1 METNYLDATGFYFN
15 KTLNIKP
22 GQNMDLETLTKEQ
35 AQDILKSNIINSID
49 SGDLKI
55 IERIGSQEYEDIP
68 APTRV
73 GQVWG
78 SSLVDN
84 KAVGRWLD
92 LQDLLSSLEWSSVFF
107 NPSKSTLKLGK
118 SAYKTISGGECFEI
132 SKHLLSTSG

>member
-55 IERIGSQEYEDIP
+55 IERIGSQEHEDIP

-78 SSLVDN
+78 SSLVEN

-92 LQDLLSSLEWSSVFF
+92 LQDLLSSMEWSSVFF

-118 SAYKTISGGECFEI
+118 SAYKTISVGV
-132 SKHLLSTSG
+132 SVLKLQNNY

>member
-1 METNYLDATGFYFN
+1 MANNKINYLDATGFYFN

-55 IERIGSQEYEDIP
+55 IERIGSQEHEDIP

-78 SSLVDN
+78 SSLVEN

-92 LQDLLSSLEWSSVFF
+92 LQDLLSSRE
-107 NPSKSTLKLGK
+107 
-118 SAYKTISGGECFEI
+118 
-132 SKHLLSTSG
+132 